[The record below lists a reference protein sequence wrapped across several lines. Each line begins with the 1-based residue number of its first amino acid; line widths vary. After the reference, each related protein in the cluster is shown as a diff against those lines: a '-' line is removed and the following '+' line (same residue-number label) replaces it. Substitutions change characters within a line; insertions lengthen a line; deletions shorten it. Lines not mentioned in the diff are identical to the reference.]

1 MKCLIKGVNSI
12 IIFENSRFQMLNYK
26 NISFVKTY
34 ISWYQFATFCG
45 IFFMHFYYSRLI
57 FLQIIRS
64 RQYTLTVIAACLD
77 LIIFFKINGHCL
89 KYYSEFC
96 YFVLI
101 SLSKYK
107 FSLAISF
114 TFNGKVF
121 QSIGFGVE
129 SLCFWKGFFYLFS
142 TTKLLGTT
150 MYTFCSKWI

>member
-1 MKCLIKGVNSI
+1 
-12 IIFENSRFQMLNYK
+12 MLNYK

-107 FSLAISF
+107 FSLAISI

-121 QSIGFGVE
+121 KSIGFGVE